1 MQEIDAIIENA
12 TRLQKELEPA
22 YAKALKELAEAEYA
36 YKQANANHYLRSEG
50 TVNERSAIAVQGSKE
65 ELERKLLA
73 EARRDFLKVKI
84 EDARQVMSAYQ
95 SILSAHSRNVTATGR
110 YTP

>member
-12 TRLQKELEPA
+12 TRLQKELEPGIC
-22 YAKALKELAEAEYA
+22 EGV
-36 YKQANANHYLRSEG
+36 EG
-50 TVNERSAIAVQGSKE
+50 TCRSGIRLQASQRQPLSSFRRDGQRAIRNRSQGSKE

>member
-12 TRLQKELEPA
+12 TEPT